1 MEFPTPPPP
10 PTPYRPTLMTFPTLQ
25 STPLSA
31 TLAVHTIPALI
42 LPAVIHSGPVYKE
55 AMGDMLITTFA
66 QNYLL

>member
-1 MEFPTPPPP
+1 MLGWFP
-10 PTPYRPTLMTFPTLQ
+10 LKKSFCVMQ

-55 AMGDMLITTFA
+55 AMGDVLITTFA